1 MKDTRGYAM
10 NKDKAQNVND
20 QNKWPKPPRV
30 FPPIMTATEAAQYLR
45 LDCTNHTPESAKRT
59 LTYWREH
66 RQLNATKYARHV
78 WYLKHE
84 LDKFLILKTEKESR

>member
-1 MKDTRGYAM
+1 MKNDRT
-10 NKDKAQNVND
+10 QNNNGQD
-20 QNKWPKPPRV
+20 NWPKVPRV

-66 RQLNATKYARHV
+66 DQLKATKYARHV
-78 WYLKHE
+78 WYLKSE
-84 LDKFLILKTEKESR
+84 LDAFLQNKTER